1 MFSLRDFISPR
12 QQLMAQKKQISQL
25 KKEINN
31 LQAQNDSMREGMR
44 RCVTCE
50 YRIDF
55 KQRQDENGAATNQTN

>member
-1 MFSLRDFISPR
+1 VFSLRDFISPR
-12 QQLMAQKKQISQL
+12 QQLMAQQKQIRQL

-44 RCVTCE
+44 RCITCE

-55 KQRQDENGAATNQTN
+55 KQRQDENGAANNQKN

>member
-1 MFSLRDFISPR
+1 
-12 QQLMAQKKQISQL
+12 MAQQKQISQL